1 MPRRRSTR
9 PQPPVLSRSFN
20 APRHQPT
27 CVYGRSLP
35 LLSCAP
41 ATRFWSL
48 SRASA
53 ACEVAGFPG
62 AVPSRVAVTVSDTG
76 ARSARFSQTPG
87 SPVSRKVL
95 RRQIARGLQDAGRA
109 AGLPPHR
116 PTARP
121 GARSRAPESPAAAA
135 VLPQAASGRGRGP
148 ASGAFRTGAEPPAE
162 GRSGEGGAYLAS
174 GPVWLH
180 LHPSLRASPSIR
192 GGGRSWQPG
201 ARPSQEAS
209 ARHPSLSPELALY
222 SGGLGAGRAPPDL
235 PDP

>member
-1 MPRRRSTR
+1 MRA
-9 PQPPVLSRSFN
+9 PPAHLRLRAFP
-20 APRHQPT
+20 APAQLRPRHP
-27 CVYGRSLP
+27 V
-35 LLSCAP
+35 
-41 ATRFWSL
+41 WSL

-53 ACEVAGFPG
+53 AYEVDR
-62 AVPSRVAVTVSDTG
+62 VPRSGPKPRRG
-76 ARSARFSQTPG
+76 NGQRHGSARFSPTPG
-87 SPVSRKVL
+87 PPVSRNVL

-121 GARSRAPESPAAAA
+121 GGRSRAPESPAAAA

-180 LHPSLRASPSIR
+180 LHPSLRASPEHPR
-192 GGGRSWQPG
+192 RRPQLATGGPTVAGGVRQT
-201 ARPSQEAS
+201 
-209 ARHPSLSPELALY
+209 PSLSPELALY